1 MQKEI
6 FMCARLQAKKETLQE
21 LHTRL
26 LDMVSKTRQEPGNL
40 FYNLHVDI
48 SDPTIFYFLEGWV
61 NQEALD
67 FHNATSYVQEIIA
80 DAQRLTAG
88 GIRAEV
94 MHQIS

>member
-1 MQKEI
+1 MPKEI
-6 FMCARLQAKKETLQE
+6 FMCARLQAKTETRQE
-21 LHTRL
+21 LYERL
-26 LDMVSKTRQEPGNL
+26 LDMVSKTRQESGNL

-48 SDPTIFYFLEGWV
+48 SDPNIFYFLEGWA

-67 FHNATSYVQEIIA
+67 LHNATLYVQEIIA
-80 DAQRLTAG
+80 DAQRLTAD